1 MKRSAVLQER
11 ISLFPFLA
19 VLICTMG
26 ALLVLLVVIA
36 QRAQATAQMQREAEE
51 RNLESQAENMN
62 ASLLAEISSLKVL
75 REQASQSLTQQ
86 RKVLAHIEDHMRRI
100 GERLRQIQD
109 MRAALSQSPAQSS
122 TNPEKLREE
131 LARLRQQRT
140 EAKKLLA
147 KMISEIKPQ
156 TSYSIVP
163 YLGAHGTQRRPVYL
177 ECHAKGII
185 FQPEGIRLEET
196 DFARPLG
203 PENPLAAGL
212 RAYSSYV
219 RDHIAAPAGKLPADP
234 YPLLLVRPSGIPAYY
249 AARTALQSWNTE
261 FGYELIEEDWELDFP
276 LPDPSLAQVTL
287 EAIELAR
294 PRHQYLVQQHRQA
307 ERQQR
312 RRRAAQPGYGR
323 LVDLGSGNDG
333 SGFGSQPGGHGS
345 GTHGSDID
353 RNRAAI
359 RKKIASQAGDTN
371 QSGGA
376 DESQVGASAS
386 PGSAQEGRSASLSL
400 GTKSHGAPPQHTEP
414 DSASGQLSISYSPP
428 PSIAEVRGSNWALP
442 GASSGSV
449 PFARPMRIE
458 CSADQLTL
466 VPSDLREAKH
476 AITFEGNT
484 KQAVE
489 NFVSAV
495 WKHMRTWGIAGRGLY
510 WKPILKL
517 YVHPGG
523 ESRAKDLEAL
533 LDRSGLEVQR
543 Q

>member
-36 QRAQATAQMQREAEE
+36 QRAQATAQLQQEAEA
-51 RNLESQAENMN
+51 RAQESEAKNMD
-62 ASLLAEISSLKVL
+62 ASLLAEISSLTVL

-109 MRAALSQSPAQSS
+109 TRAALSQSPAQSS

-261 FGYELIEEDWELDFP
+261 FGYELIEEDWDLDFP
-276 LPDPSLAQVTL
+276 FPDPSLAQVTL

-333 SGFGSQPGGHGS
+333 TGFGSQPGGHGS

-371 QSGGA
+371 HSSGTG
-376 DESQVGASAS
+376 ESDGNTSPSTAS
-386 PGSAQEGRSASLSL
+386 GQEGRSASLSL
-400 GTKSHGAPPQHTEP
+400 GSKSHGAPPQQTEP
-414 DSASGQLSISYSPP
+414 ASGQLSISYSPP
-428 PSIAEVRGSNWALP
+428 QSIAKVRGSNWALP

-449 PFARPMRIE
+449 PFARPIRIE

-466 VPSDLREAKH
+466 VPSDLREAKQ
-476 AITFEGNT
+476 AITFDGNT
-484 KQAVE
+484 KQALE
-489 NFVSAV
+489 IFVSAV

-517 YVHPGG
+517 YVHPGA
-523 ESRAKDLEAL
+523 ELRAKDLEAL